1 MQQHSFHVTTIE
13 VEGVTPLQFFMAGEA
28 YKGTR
33 YFWRDHDTTNTIAGV
48 GHALRLTASTT
59 ARFTDIEQQWQQ
71 ATQHHTATAQP
82 PLLFGGVTFD
92 PSNDKVS
99 EWGDFPQALFV
110 VAKFQLVQKSG
121 KTYASAHCVGDV
133 TAEHMQALR
142 KELQALIKTAKT
154 MHVTAEKPKML
165 TYSEPQKEAYLQ
177 SIANVTARIQQG
189 EADKVVI
196 ARTLALEFEQEL
208 QPVQLLKDLL
218 TEQPTSYVFGFEA
231 EDLFFTGATPE
242 RLVMVKSHHAYSSCV
257 AGSIKRGSTSE
268 EDVRLGESL
277 LQDEKNGGEHQYV
290 VDMIAENFAKSCETY
305 TVPEGPSL
313 LKSRDIQ
320 HLYTPIEGALKE
332 GTTILQLAKDLHPTP
347 ALGGV
352 PREKALE
359 IIREYEPMN
368 REMYASP
375 IGWLDI
381 AGDGEFAVALRC
393 AMTKGNKAY
402 LYAGGGIVADSE
414 PQAEYEETL
423 VKFRPMLRALG
434 GEIYE

>member
-28 YKGTR
+28 GTR
-33 YFWRDHDTTNTIAGV
+33 YFWRDHDTTNTIAGA

-59 ARFTDIEQQWQQ
+59 ERFNDIEQQWQQ
-71 ATQHHTATAQP
+71 ATKNLPLTAQQ

-92 PSNDKVS
+92 PKNTKVS

-110 VAKFQLVQKSG
+110 VAKFQLVQTKG
-121 KTYASAHCVGDV
+121 KLYANAHAIGELTEAD
-133 TAEHMQALR
+133 
-142 KELQALIKTAKT
+142 KEQLQQELELLLQKAKT
-154 MHVTAEKPKML
+154 MQVTSTKPKLL

-177 SIANVTARIQQG
+177 SIENVTARIQQG

-196 ARTLALEFEQEL
+196 ARTLALDFANDL
-208 QPVQLLKDLL
+208 QPAQLLSDLVK
-218 TEQPTSYVFGFEA
+218 EQPTSYIFGFEV
-231 EDLFFTGATPE
+231 DTLFFTGATPE

-268 EDVRLGESL
+268 EDTRLGESL
-277 LQDEKNGGEHQYV
+277 LRDEKNGGEHQYV

-305 TVPEGPSL
+305 SVPTGPSL

-320 HLYTPIEGALKE
+320 HLYTPIEGVLKE

-375 IGWLDI
+375 IGWLD
-381 AGDGEFAVALRC
+381 ATGDGEFAVALRC
-393 AMTKGNKAY
+393 AMTTANKAY